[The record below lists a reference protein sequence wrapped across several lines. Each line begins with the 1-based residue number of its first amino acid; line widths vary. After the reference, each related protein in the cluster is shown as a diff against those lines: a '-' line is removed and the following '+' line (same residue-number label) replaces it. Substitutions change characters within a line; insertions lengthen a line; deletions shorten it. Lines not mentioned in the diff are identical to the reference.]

1 MRLYL
6 RHSSKWNNLVR
17 DINRDQGYKLPDT
30 DIIIKW
36 YQGNERLEVYK
47 AVPNQQRQT
56 LLCINLSGTTWCCGV
71 SQLGNFYEYSRINEF
86 LTNEQKA
93 EILKII
99 LSYAHNMF
107 NKGVIQAWFY
117 KRRDRANY
125 EHPTILKL
133 LTDNKFKKIGRASF
147 NPNSG
152 NTIQGY
158 QLTISR
164 KPRNGNS

>member
-86 LTNEQKA
+86 
-93 EILKII
+93 
-99 LSYAHNMF
+99 
-107 NKGVIQAWFY
+107 
-117 KRRDRANY
+117 
-125 EHPTILKL
+125 
-133 LTDNKFKKIGRASF
+133 
-147 NPNSG
+147 
-152 NTIQGY
+152 
-158 QLTISR
+158 
-164 KPRNGNS
+164 